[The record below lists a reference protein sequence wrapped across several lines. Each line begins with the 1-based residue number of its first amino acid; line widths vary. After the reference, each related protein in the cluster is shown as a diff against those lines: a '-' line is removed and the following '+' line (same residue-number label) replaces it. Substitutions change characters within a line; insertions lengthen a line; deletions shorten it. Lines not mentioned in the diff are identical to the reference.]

1 MIFGPRPAQE
11 HGVIHFRAISSVI
24 ALVAFAVFDPLLRGA
39 SDVAADRAAQDF
51 FEQQVRPLLVDKCL
65 SCHSTASGKQ
75 KGGLLLDSREAI
87 LRGGESGPA
96 AKEGDAESS
105 LLYRAVTYHEPDLQM
120 PPKEKLLPKDVETL
134 RAWITSGLPF
144 PEASAR
150 AASKKTIDLAAAR
163 QFWSL
168 KPLQPPPSVTSKVAG
183 FARSEIDRLIEVE
196 LTRAGLSRAPE
207 ASRAALLRRV
217 VFDLTGLP
225 PTPEEVTAF
234 ESDSSSDAYERR
246 VATLLE
252 SAAYGERWARH
263 WLDLVRYCDIGESWM
278 EGKGKAYPYR
288 DWVISALNEDMAFD
302 RFVALQLAADQ
313 IPDSRPSDRAALGM
327 LGISPSYWKE
337 LQLPVEIIKS
347 IVSDEYEERVH
358 TLSSVFLGF
367 NMACAR
373 CHDHKSDPF
382 TQEDYYGLAG
392 VFASTRTAEHAL
404 SREIDAARVVDLRG
418 RVAKLE
424 EEAKKLKAKKN
435 EDHAARLEAIEKE
448 VAELKADPQF
458 NALLVNGVRDG
469 SLFVEPEV
477 KKHGSRLVYKDE
489 PKDLAV
495 EVRGNPNRTGV
506 QVPRRLPLV
515 FTPKEP
521 LRFSSGS
528 GRLELAKA
536 LTEVTRDLVARVIVN
551 RIWLQ
556 HFGKGIVNTPSDFG
570 VQGEPP
576 SNPALLD
583 VLASRFIE
591 NGWSLKWLHR
601 EIVLSAT
608 YRQASGTP
616 PEKDADFRL
625 LSRFPRRRLDI
636 EQWRDAMLC
645 VAGNLDRT
653 QGGEPVDLSA
663 STNRR
668 RTVYGTVKRRELNDL
683 LRLHDFPDPVTH
695 SPVRVPTTTPLQQLF
710 TLNSPLMQQ
719 QAAAL
724 AKRLEVEG
732 DSTEARVIRAHQL
745 LFARRPTPLELDEAL
760 RFIVSEN
767 PASFQDYLQVLLG
780 SNEFHFLD

>member
-1 MIFGPRPAQE
+1 M
-11 HGVIHFRAISSVI
+11 GVI
-24 ALVAFAVFDPLLRGA
+24 LRGA
-39 SDVAADRAAQDF
+39 IRSVTALVVFGLFGSFLRAAGDAAGDRAALEH
-51 FEQQVRPLLVDKCL
+51 FEQKVRPLLVDKCL

-96 AKEGDAESS
+96 AKVGDADAS

-120 PPKEKLLPKDVETL
+120 PPKEKLLVKDVEVF
-134 RAWITSGLPF
+134 RAWIASGLPF
-144 PEASAR
+144 PEASAH
-150 AASKKTIDLAAAR
+150 AATKKTLDLAAAR

-168 KPLQPPPSVTSKVAG
+168 KPLQPPPSGSQKAVGEAAAV
-183 FARSEIDRLIEVE
+183 IDAMIGAE
-196 LTRAGLSRAPE
+196 LKRVGLSRAPE
-207 ASRAALLRRV
+207 APRAILLRRLM
-217 VFDLTGLP
+217 FDLTGLP
-225 PTPEEVTAF
+225 PTPEEVEAF
-234 ESDSSSDAYERR
+234 ESDAASDAYERR
-246 VATLLE
+246 VNSLLD
-252 SAAYGERWARH
+252 SSAYGERWARH

-278 EGKGKAYPYR
+278 ESKGKAYPYR
-288 DWVISALNEDMAFD
+288 DWVISALNEDMPFD
-302 RFVALQLAADQ
+302 RFVALQIAADQ
-313 IPDSRPSDRAALGM
+313 MPEARPSDRAALGM
-327 LGISPSYWKE
+327 MGMSPSYWKE

-404 SREIDAARVVDLRG
+404 SEEIDAARVVELRS
-418 RVAKLE
+418 RVAKLDD
-424 EEAKKLKAKKN
+424 EAKKLKAKKN

-448 VAELKADPQF
+448 VAELKADSQF

-506 QVPRRLPLV
+506 QVPRRMPLV
-515 FTPKEP
+515 FTPNEP
-521 LRFSSGS
+521 VRFSSGS
-528 GRLELAKA
+528 GRLDLAKA
-536 LTEVTRDLVARVIVN
+536 LTGVTRDLVARVIVN

-570 VQGEPP
+570 VQGELP
-576 SNPALLD
+576 SHPALLD
-583 VLASRFIE
+583 ALASQFIE

-616 PEKDADFRL
+616 PEKDADLRL

-636 EQWRDAMLC
+636 EQWRDAMLS
-645 VAGNLDRT
+645 VAGTLDRA
-653 QGGEPVDLSA
+653 QGGEPLDLSA
-663 STNRR
+663 ATNRR
-668 RTVYGTVKRRELNDL
+668 RTIYGSVKRRELNDL

-695 SPVRVPTTTPLQQLF
+695 NPVRVVTTTPLQQLF

-724 AKRLEVEG
+724 AKRLEAEAE
-732 DSTEARVIRAHQL
+732 STEARVARAYQL
-745 LFARRPTPLELDEAL
+745 LFARRPLRLELDEAL
-760 RFIVSEN
+760 RFIAPEN
-767 PASFQDYLQVLLG
+767 PAGLQDYLQVLLG

>member
-1 MIFGPRPAQE
+1 MILSRP
-11 HGVIHFRAISSVI
+11 IRSVI
-24 ALVAFAVFDPLLRGA
+24 ALVVFGLFGPFLRAAGDA
-39 SDVAADRAAQDF
+39 SGDRAALEY
-51 FEQQVRPLLVDKCL
+51 FEQKVRPLLVDKCL

-96 AKEGDAESS
+96 AKEGDADAS

-120 PPKEKLLPKDVETL
+120 PPKEKLLVKDVEVL
-134 RAWITSGLPF
+134 RAWIASGLPF
-144 PEASAR
+144 PEASAQ
-150 AASKKTIDLAAAR
+150 AARKKTLDLAAAR

-168 KPLQPPPSVTSKVAG
+168 KPLQPAPGGSQPTVGKAG
-183 FARSEIDRLIEVE
+183 AVIDGMIGAE
-196 LTRAGLSRAPE
+196 LKRVGLSRAPE
-207 ASRAALLRRV
+207 APRAILLRRLM
-217 VFDLTGLP
+217 FNLTGLP
-225 PTPEEVTAF
+225 PTPEEVAAF
-234 ESDSSSDAYERR
+234 ENDAASDAYERR
-246 VATLLE
+246 VNSLLD
-252 SAAYGERWARH
+252 SSAYGERWARH

-278 EGKGKAYPYR
+278 ESKGKAYPYR
-288 DWVISALNEDMAFD
+288 DWVISALNEDMPFD
-302 RFVALQLAADQ
+302 RFVALQIAADQ
-313 IPDSRPSDRAALGM
+313 MPEARPSDRAALGM
-327 LGISPSYWKE
+327 LGMSPSYWKE

-347 IVSDEYEERVH
+347 IVSDEYEERIH

-404 SREIDAARVVDLRG
+404 NQEIDAARVVDLRS

-424 EEAKKLKAKKN
+424 DEAKKLKAKKN

-448 VAELKADPQF
+448 VAELKADSQF

-477 KKHGSRLVYKDE
+477 KKHGSRLVYKEE
-489 PKDLAV
+489 PKDLSV

-506 QVPRRLPLV
+506 QVPRRMPLV
-515 FTPKEP
+515 FTPNEP
-521 LRFSSGS
+521 VRFGSGS
-528 GRLELAKA
+528 GRLDLAKA
-536 LTEVTRDLVARVIVN
+536 LTGVTRDLVARVIVN

-576 SNPALLD
+576 SHPALLD
-583 VLASRFIE
+583 ALASQLIE

-616 PEKDADFRL
+616 VEKDADLRL
-625 LSRFPRRRLDI
+625 LSQFPRRRLDI
-636 EQWRDAMLC
+636 EQWRDAMLS
-645 VAGNLDRT
+645 VAGTLDRA

-663 STNRR
+663 ATNRR
-668 RTVYGTVKRRELNDL
+668 RTIYGSVKRRELNDL

-695 SPVRVPTTTPLQQLF
+695 NPVRVATTTPLQQLF

-724 AKRLEVEG
+724 AKRLEAEAE
-732 DSTEARVIRAHQL
+732 STEARVVRAYQL
-745 LFARRPTPLELDEAL
+745 LFARRPVRLELDEAL
-760 RFIVSEN
+760 RFIAPEN
-767 PASFQDYLQVLLG
+767 PAGLQDYLQVLLG

>member
-1 MIFGPRPAQE
+1 
-11 HGVIHFRAISSVI
+11 
-24 ALVAFAVFDPLLRGA
+24 
-39 SDVAADRAAQDF
+39 
-51 FEQQVRPLLVDKCL
+51 
-65 SCHSTASGKQ
+65 
-75 KGGLLLDSREAI
+75 
-87 LRGGESGPA
+87 
-96 AKEGDAESS
+96 
-105 LLYRAVTYHEPDLQM
+105 
-120 PPKEKLLPKDVETL
+120 
-134 RAWITSGLPF
+134 
-144 PEASAR
+144 
-150 AASKKTIDLAAAR
+150 
-163 QFWSL
+163 
-168 KPLQPPPSVTSKVAG
+168 
-183 FARSEIDRLIEVE
+183 
-196 LTRAGLSRAPE
+196 
-207 ASRAALLRRV
+207 
-217 VFDLTGLP
+217 
-225 PTPEEVTAF
+225 
-234 ESDSSSDAYERR
+234 
-246 VATLLE
+246 
-252 SAAYGERWARH
+252 
-263 WLDLVRYCDIGESWM
+263 
-278 EGKGKAYPYR
+278 
-288 DWVISALNEDMAFD
+288 
-302 RFVALQLAADQ
+302 
-313 IPDSRPSDRAALGM
+313 
-327 LGISPSYWKE
+327 
-337 LQLPVEIIKS
+337 
-347 IVSDEYEERVH
+347 
-358 TLSSVFLGF
+358 
-367 NMACAR
+367 
-373 CHDHKSDPF
+373 
-382 TQEDYYGLAG
+382 
-392 VFASTRTAEHAL
+392 
-404 SREIDAARVVDLRG
+404 
-418 RVAKLE
+418 
-424 EEAKKLKAKKN
+424 
-435 EDHAARLEAIEKE
+435 
-448 VAELKADPQF
+448 
-458 NALLVNGVRDG
+458 
-469 SLFVEPEV
+469 
-477 KKHGSRLVYKDE
+477 
-489 PKDLAV
+489 
-495 EVRGNPNRTGV
+495 
-506 QVPRRLPLV
+506 LPLV

-528 GRLELAKA
+528 GRLELAKS
-536 LTEVTRDLVARVIVN
+536 LTEVTRELVARVIVN

>member
-1 MIFGPRPAQE
+1 MF
-11 HGVIHFRAISSVI
+11 HSRASRLLMG
-24 ALVAFAVFDPLLRGA
+24 LVAFCLVGPLLRAA
-39 SDVAADRAAQDF
+39 SNASPDRTATDF
-51 FEQQVRPLLVDKCL
+51 FEQKVRPLLVDKCL

-96 AKEGDAESS
+96 AKEGDADAS

-120 PPKEKLLPKDVETL
+120 PPKEKLLPKDVELL
-134 RAWITSGLPF
+134 REWITRGIAF
-144 PEASAR
+144 PESSPQT
-150 AASKKTIDLAAAR
+150 AAKKPIDYVAAR

-168 KPLQPPPSVTSKVAG
+168 RPLQPQPGALPRASKQAPH
-183 FARSEIDRLIEVE
+183 EIDQFIRAE
-196 LTRAGLSRAPE
+196 LNRAGLTQADEAPRAI
-207 ASRAALLRRV
+207 LLRRV
-217 VFDLTGLP
+217 TFDLTGLP
-225 PTPEEVTAF
+225 PTPEDVAAF
-234 ESDSSSDAYERR
+234 EGDAFPDAYERR
-246 VATLLE
+246 VNALLK
-252 SAAYGERWARH
+252 SPAYGERWARQ
-263 WLDLVRYCDIGESWM
+263 WLDFVRYCDIGESWM
-278 EGKGKAYPYR
+278 ESKGKAYPYR
-288 DWVISALNEDMAFD
+288 DWVISALNEDMPFD

-313 IPDSRPSDRAALGM
+313 IQDARPADRAALGM
-327 LGISPSYWKE
+327 LGMSPSYWKE

-404 SREIDAARVVDLRG
+404 DREIDAARVVELRS

-424 EEAKKLKAKKN
+424 DEAKKLRAKKN
-435 EDHAARLEAIEKE
+435 ENSPERLETIANE

-458 NALLVNGVRDG
+458 GALLVNGIRDG
-469 SLFVEPEV
+469 SLFVEPEG

-489 PKDLAV
+489 PRDLAV

-515 FTPKEP
+515 FTPEGP
-521 LRFSSGS
+521 LHFSVGS
-528 GRLELAKA
+528 GRRELAQA
-536 LTEVTRDLVARVIVN
+536 LTGVTRDLVARVMVN
-551 RIWLQ
+551 RVWLQ
-556 HFGKGIVNTPSDFG
+556 HFGRGIVNTPSDFG

-576 SNPALLD
+576 SHPALLD
-583 VLASRFIE
+583 HLASRFIE

-608 YRQASGTP
+608 YRQATGIPS
-616 PEKDADFRL
+616 EKDADLRL

-653 QGGEPVDLSA
+653 HGGEPADLGTA
-663 STNRR
+663 SNLR
-668 RTVYGTVKRRELNDL
+668 RTIYGTVKRRELNDL

-695 SPVRVPTTTPLQQLF
+695 SPVRVATTTPLQQLF

-719 QAAAL
+719 QATAL
-724 AKRLEVEG
+724 AKRLVAEADRMEV
-732 DSTEARVIRAHQL
+732 RVKRAYQL
-745 LFARRPTPLELDEAL
+745 LFARHPSPPEIDEAL
-760 RFIVSEN
+760 RFITPENSE
-767 PASFQDYLQVLLG
+767 SFQDYLQVLLG